1 MKCFLV
7 LMLFTCAVM
16 AQSSAVPAADSEP
29 AEAPKLS
36 DTLGTGELLLMK
48 VPAVIPSPFDFG
60 QIAWQ
65 KLPVFSL
72 EGMSW
77 TVSRFTVEGMTA
89 NDPYQPGHPVTLPD
103 PGGVSEVQLYG
114 SSFLGSGLGS
124 GPTLAYTF
132 KQATQSWH
140 GSGTVFAT
148 GGSLFSDNL
157 PAPDRQGLL
166 QTSDRLHRFLYANA
180 QAGGK
185 ITHWL
190 DAFFSGSGRWASQ
203 TDPPADPLGRD
214 LKSWE
219 LYTTMRASIH
229 PNAANHFDVLV
240 VGARANDFGWSLPEG
255 LEALD
260 GRRAAP
266 PILPQSDLREQDH
279 MDFVQ
284 VGWTRNVLGGDF
296 QFRYGYTTAH
306 VDTVADENLPS
317 TYLQIALNRQDL
329 AYVDLATGLTNGTIP
344 AGPLLQSQAVKA
356 QHEGLAVWRRGNL
369 GNGGIGHA
377 LTLTATLGR
386 SKAENRFLNPP
397 NALAITA
404 DGQPDTAILLHTP
417 RTTFAELV
425 HFSFSADE
433 QIRLGK
439 SVNVDLG
446 LSLVAWNG
454 SLPPQGPPVDG
465 REFQF
470 PAQPDLI
477 TWRNAAPKAA
487 IAWQPPGVSPLVIR
501 GGYSRFFYPLAARYL
516 DFGNPNSLS
525 GDEYQWVDAN
535 HDGQFYYDET
545 TVLLRR
551 FGGAV
556 SQIDPHL
563 KPPHDD
569 EFFASAEW
577 KAGNGFFARAR
588 AFRRTERDRI
598 AAVNTGVPFSA
609 YHPVTI
615 LDPGPDGLAGTADD
629 RTLTV
634 YEQDPA
640 TFGQDHFLLT
650 NPAGLRMDQRG
661 VVAEGGFNKRGVAAQ
676 ASLYVGKSWGPT
688 NPGND
693 IWENDSGVV
702 GSLYAD
708 PNTMINASGSP
719 AMDRRFAGK
728 VWLSYPTPRRFGK
741 LEIMNIGVATGG
753 YPYARRLLVT
763 GLDQGPFMVDA
774 TPRGGPQG
782 YRTDPVYDWNLR
794 VSRAFEMRGGLLRRG
809 TLRVSAEVFNL
820 LNLGTA
826 LRVNDLTGP
835 QFLQNLPLEMQPPR
849 FARGGVS
856 WEF

>member
-7 LMLFTCAVM
+7 LILFSYAGM
-16 AQSSAVPAADSEP
+16 AQSSAVSTVEGDP

-36 DTLGTGELLLMK
+36 DTLGTGELLLLK
-48 VPAVIPSPFDFG
+48 FPAVIPSPFDFG
-60 QIAWQ
+60 QMARQ

-77 TVSRFTVEGMTA
+77 TVNRFTVEGMTA
-89 NDPYQPGHPVTLPD
+89 NDPYQPGHPVVLPD
-103 PGGVSEVQLYG
+103 PGGVSEVRLFG
-114 SSFLGSGLGS
+114 SA
-124 GPTLAYTF
+124 PTLSYTF
-132 KQATQSWH
+132 HEPSSSTWH
-140 GSGTVFAT
+140 GSGTIIAT
-148 GGSLFSDNL
+148 GGSLFSSNL
-157 PAPDRQGLL
+157 APADAQALL
-166 QTSDRLHRFLYANA
+166 QTASRFHRFVYANA

-203 TDPPADPLGRD
+203 TAAPSDPITSD
-214 LKSWE
+214 LKSWD

-229 PNAANHFDVLV
+229 PNAANHFDVLI
-240 VGARANDFGWSLPEG
+240 VGARSNDFGWSLPEG

-266 PILPQSDLREQDH
+266 PILPQSDLREEDH
-279 MDFVQ
+279 LDFVQ
-284 VGWTRNVLGGDF
+284 LGWTRKVLGGDF

-306 VDTVADENLPS
+306 VDTVADESLPL
-317 TYLQIALNRQDL
+317 TYLQIALTRQEL

-344 AGPLLQSQAVKA
+344 AGPLLQNQAVKA

-369 GNGGIGHA
+369 RHGGISHA
-377 LTLTATLGR
+377 LTLTATMGR

-404 DGQPDTAILLHTP
+404 DGQPDTAILLNTP
-417 RTTFAELV
+417 RTTFAEV
-425 HFSFSADE
+425 AHFTFSAGD

-439 SVNVDLG
+439 SVSVDLG
-446 LSLVAWNG
+446 LSFVAWNG
-454 SLPPQGPPVDG
+454 SLPAQGPPVDG

-470 PAQPDLI
+470 PAQSDLI
-477 TWRNAAPKAA
+477 TWRSAAPRAA
-487 IAWQPPGVSPLVIR
+487 LAWQPPGASPLVIR
-501 GGYSRFFYPLAARYL
+501 GGYSRFFYPLAGRYL

-535 HDGQFYYDET
+535 HDGQFFYDET

-563 KPPHDD
+563 KPPHVD

-577 KAGNGFFARAR
+577 KIAGGFFVRVR
-588 AFRRTERDRI
+588 GFRRTERDRI

-609 YHPVTI
+609 YQPRTV
-615 LDPGPDGLAGTADD
+615 LDPGPDGIAGTSDD
-629 RTLTV
+629 RILTV

-640 TFGQDHFLLT
+640 TFGQDHFLLN

-693 IWENDSGVV
+693 IWENDSGVI

-728 VWLSYPTPRRFGK
+728 VWLFYPTPSRFGK
-741 LEIMNIGVATGG
+741 LEIMNIGVVTGG

-763 GLDQGPFMVDA
+763 GLAQGPFMVDA
-774 TPRGGPQG
+774 TPRGGPLG

-794 VSRAFEMRGGLLRRG
+794 VSRAFEMHGGLLRRG

-820 LNLGTA
+820 LNLGAA
-826 LRVNDLTGP
+826 LRVSDLTGP
-835 QFLQNLPLEMQPPR
+835 QFPQNLPLEIQPPR
-849 FARGGVS
+849 FARAGVS